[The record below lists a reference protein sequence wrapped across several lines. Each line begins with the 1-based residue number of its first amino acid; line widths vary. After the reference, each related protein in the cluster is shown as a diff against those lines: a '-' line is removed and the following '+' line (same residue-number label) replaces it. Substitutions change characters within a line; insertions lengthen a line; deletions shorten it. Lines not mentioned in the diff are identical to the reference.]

1 MYRPDRRIS
10 LLTRDEALTSVDAET
25 IQGMGLTVMPTTSN
39 ALAVRLPRQRQV
51 VVSEEV
57 LDDPSMADRLALMSL
72 SGLRVTRLSSYYEQT
87 QRSVM
92 LDALDEN
99 WFFFDQPL
107 RARRV
112 YSAFKAVTDIIA
124 GFLGSIVVLLF
135 LPLVWLAVRLDDG
148 GPVFFRQERV
158 GLGGKSFNI
167 WKFRT
172 MVVDAE
178 ADGPAWAARDDDRA
192 TAVGRVLRRIRFDEL
207 PQFFNV
213 MCGEMSL
220 IGPRPERPVFV
231 RTLGRAISYY
241 DRRHMT
247 KPGITGWATVRFGY
261 GDSVNDKWR
270 SHAYDLYYL
279 KHRSVLLDVEIIFRT
294 MLVMVLRRG
303 Q

>member
-1 MYRPDRRIS
+1 
-10 LLTRDEALTSVDAET
+10 
-25 IQGMGLTVMPTTSN
+25 MPTTSN